1 MFGRR
6 CTDTQGNIKFYTEN
20 EAYELGKQLAKIA
33 KDQNMILLTTNG
45 SEPVNITRKLKKNF
59 RYIKKEDQL
68 DEEKVYLIVI

>member
-1 MFGRR
+1 
-6 CTDTQGNIKFYTEN
+6 
-20 EAYELGKQLAKIA
+20 
-33 KDQNMILLTTNG
+33 MILLTTNG